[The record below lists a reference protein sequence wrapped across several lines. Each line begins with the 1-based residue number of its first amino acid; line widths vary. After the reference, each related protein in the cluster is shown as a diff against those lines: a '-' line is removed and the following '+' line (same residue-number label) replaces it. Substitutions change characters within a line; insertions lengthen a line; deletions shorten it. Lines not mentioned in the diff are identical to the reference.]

1 MLSLFFSLSELLQ
14 SNIDG
19 VQLLCMSI
27 QLLGNFLQRMGMV
40 VSSNFEIRDRFID
53 VRRRTGFNHGAG
65 KRVLIPNVKCL
76 VDQKI
81 KERKENE

>member
-1 MLSLFFSLSELLQ
+1 M
-14 SNIDG
+14 
-19 VQLLCMSI
+19 
-27 QLLGNFLQRMGMV
+27 
-40 VSSNFEIRDRFID
+40 
-53 VRRRTGFNHGAG
+53 GFNHGAG